1 MAKKITKSAKDE
13 NVKAPE
19 VGRESEPEVK
29 QVQKGQQATSKK
41 PINQTSGETT
51 KMNAKTANFSQQ
63 KIWQTLQAIE
73 KLQLGFGSAA
83 SELSEKLTLEASR
96 LQEIGE
102 SVAEESKQLEELHG
116 LQFAEDSL
124 DNLLQ
129 QYEARSKTFGEEL
142 SQRREAVEQEKQEQK
157 KAWDKEQEEQKLA
170 VKERNELQNKTR
182 QRDTQEYQYDLKQQ
196 RQRDLEEYELRKKS
210 LYKALEEAKQAKEKE
225 WAEREKGI
233 AEREK
238 QFQEAKAKFE
248 AFLKEKE
255 AAIKKGT
262 EEGKGI
268 ASYQAKVKADLDGK
282 EVEGQK
288 RIYELRL
295 QSLEQTIQNQESRLA
310 SLSKQLESALKQVQD
325 LAVKAIEG
333 ASNLNSSQVLKE
345 IAMEQAKTIQKSK

>member
-1 MAKKITKSAKDE
+1 MVKKVTKSAKDQ
-13 NVKAPE
+13 NIKAPE
-19 VGRESEPEVK
+19 VIRDSQPEGK
-29 QVQKGQQATSKK
+29 PAQKGQQAAATKSSNK
-41 PINQTSGETT
+41 TSGDPG
-51 KMNAKTANFSQQ
+51 KMNGKTANLSQQ
-63 KIWQTLQAIE
+63 KIVQTLQAIE

-83 SELSEKLTLEASR
+83 SELSEKLSLEASR
-96 LQEIGE
+96 LQEIRE
-102 SVAEESKQLEELHG
+102 SVGEETKQLQELHS
-116 LQFAEDSL
+116 LEFAEYSL

-129 QYEARSKTFGEEL
+129 QYEASAKTFVEEV
-142 SQRREAVEQEKQEQK
+142 SQRREAVEQEKLEQK
-157 KAWDKEQEEQKLA
+157 KAWDKEQEEQKRA
-170 VKERNELQNKTR
+170 VKERNDLRLQTR

-196 RQRDLEEYELRKKS
+196 RQRDVEEYDLRKKG

-225 WAEREKGI
+225 WAVREKGI

-238 QFQEAKAKFE
+238 QFEEAKTKFE
-248 AFLKEKE
+248 AFVKEKE

-262 EEGKGI
+262 EEGRGI
-268 ASYQAKVKADLDGK
+268 ASYQAKVKADLEAK

-295 QSLEQTIQNQESRLA
+295 QSLEQTIQNQEARLA

-345 IAMEQAKTIQKSK
+345 IALEQAKTIQKSK

>member
-1 MAKKITKSAKDE
+1 MVKKVTKSAKDE
-13 NVKAPE
+13 SGKAPE
-19 VGRESEPEVK
+19 VSRESQPEGNPA
-29 QVQKGQQATSKK
+29 QKGQQAASKNPSNK
-41 PINQTSGETT
+41 TSGEPA
-51 KMNAKTANFSQQ
+51 KMNAKTPNFSQQ
-63 KIWQTLQAIE
+63 KIVQTLQAIE

-96 LQEIGE
+96 LQEIRE
-102 SVAEESKQLEELHG
+102 SVAEESKQLEELHS
-116 LQFAEDSL
+116 LEFAEDSL
-124 DNLLQ
+124 DNLIQ
-129 QYEARSKTFGEEL
+129 QYEASSKTFVEEV
-142 SQRREAVEQEKQEQK
+142 SQRREAVEQEKLEQK
-157 KAWDKEQEEQKLA
+157 KAWDKEQDDQKRA
-170 VKERNELQNKTR
+170 VKERNELRQQTR

-196 RQRDLEEYELRKKS
+196 RQRDVEEYELRKKS
-210 LYKALEEAKQAKEKE
+210 LYKDLEEAKQAKEKE
-225 WAEREKGI
+225 WAAREKGI

-238 QFQEAKAKFE
+238 QFEEAKTKFE

-262 EEGKGI
+262 EEGRGI

-295 QSLEQTIQNQESRLA
+295 QSLEQTIQNQEARLA

-345 IAMEQAKTIQKSK
+345 IALEQAKTIQKSK